1 MTKAVEEGRISIL
14 SGLEPAIVWRMF
26 DAVRSIPRPS
36 GSEQEMTRFLCG
48 FASERGLAHLTDAV
62 GNVLVKLP
70 GRGPASSGRPVCI
83 QAHTDMVAEKLDS
96 SSHDFLRDPIDVEV
110 DGDWVVS
117 RETTLGADNGMGVAI
132 MLALLDGG
140 CESHPPLECLFTID
154 EERGLTG
161 ASHLD
166 PGWLE
171 ARRMI
176 NLDSEEEGHFCI
188 GCAGG
193 VDVGIEGRF
202 TPVPAPRGFVPLSVR
217 VEGLLGGHSGMEIH
231 SGRANAIRVLGRVL
245 RTLIDGHRCAVASM
259 AGGSKRNAI
268 PRTASALVA
277 APRDGLEGIREAAAA
292 IQARQREEFSPVD
305 GDVTIAVTASTT
317 TGDALPDS
325 VMPPEFASRAVDL
338 LLSLHHGVER
348 MSCLSKGLVETSC
361 NLAILESGVDSVSL
375 VLTARSLVETAKYAL
390 VDRLDASARLAGF
403 SHSRGNGYPGW
414 KPDASSE
421 LLAAAT
427 AHHRGLTG
435 GEPLVEAVHAGLE
448 CGIIGDRVGGMD
460 MISMGPDI
468 RGVHAPGERVCISS
482 TGRFWEFLRGLL
494 ARL

>member
-1 MTKAVEEGRISIL
+1 MQAVEEGRSSVL
-14 SGLEPAIVWRMF
+14 AGLEPAIVWRMF

-36 GSEQEMTRFLCG
+36 GSEQEMTRFLCR
-48 FASERGLAHLTDAV
+48 FASERGLTHLSDAV
-62 GNVLVKLP
+62 GNVLVRLP
-70 GRGPASSGRPVCI
+70 GRGAAASREPLCI

-96 SSHDFLRDPIDVEV
+96 STHDFLRDPIRVEV
-110 DGDWVVS
+110 DGDWVVA
-117 RETTLGADNGMGVAI
+117 RETTLGADNGMGAAI

-140 CESHPPLECLFTID
+140 CENHPPLECLFTID

-193 VDVGIEGRF
+193 VDIGIEGRF
-202 TPVPAPRGFVPLSVR
+202 SPVPAPGGFIPVSIR
-217 VEGLLGGHSGMEIH
+217 VEGLTGGHSGMEIH
-231 SGRANAIRVLGRVL
+231 RGRANSIRILGRVL
-245 RTLIDGHRCAVASM
+245 RELLDRHGCSAAAMS
-259 AGGSKRNAI
+259 GGSKRNAI
-268 PRTASALVA
+268 PRTASALVM
-277 APRDGLEGIREAAAA
+277 APPGGFEGLREAVAA
-292 IQARQREEFSPVD
+292 IQDRQREEFACVD
-305 GDVTIAVTASTT
+305 GGITISASP
-317 TGDALPDS
+317 GDPHPES
-325 VMPPEFASRAVDL
+325 VMPADFASRTVDL

-348 MSCLSKGLVETSC
+348 MSCISPGLVETSC
-361 NLAILESGVDSVSL
+361 NLAILETGAESVSL
-375 VLTARSLVETAKYAL
+375 VLTARSLVETAKHAL
-390 VDRLDASARLAGF
+390 VDRLEASARLAGF
-403 SHSRGNGYPGW
+403 TYSRGNGYPGW
-414 KPDASSE
+414 KPDTSSE
-421 LLAAAT
+421 LLATAA
-427 AHHRGLTG
+427 ACYRGLTG

-468 RGVHAPGERVCISS
+468 RGVHAPGERVGISS
-482 TGRFWEFLRGLL
+482 TGRFWGFLRGLL

>member
-1 MTKAVEEGRISIL
+1 MTEAVEEGRNSIL
-14 SGLEPAIVWRMF
+14 SSLEPAVVWRMF
-26 DAVRSIPRPS
+26 DAVRRIPRPS

-48 FASERGLAHLTDAV
+48 FASERGLEHLSDAV

-70 GRGPASSGRPVCI
+70 GRGAAASRRPVCI

-96 SSHDFLRDPIDVEV
+96 SSHDFLLDPIRVEV
-110 DGDWVVS
+110 DGDWVVA

-140 CESHPPLECLFTID
+140 GASHPPLECLFTID

-176 NLDSEEEGHFCI
+176 NLDSEEEGHCCI

-202 TPVPAPRGFVPLSVR
+202 TPVPSPPGFTPFSVR
-217 VEGLLGGHSGMEIH
+217 VEGLKGGHSGMEIH
-231 SGRANAIRVLGRVL
+231 SGRANSIRILGRVL
-245 RTLIDGHRCAVASM
+245 RTLLDGHGCAVAAM

-268 PRTASALVA
+268 PRTASARVL
-277 APRDGLEGIREAAAA
+277 APGGGLEGMREAVAA
-292 IQARQREEFSPVD
+292 IQARQREEFAPVD
-305 GDVTIAVTASTT
+305 GDITITITA
-317 TGDALPDS
+317 TGDGPGEEP
-325 VMPPEFASRAVDL
+325 VMPTEFASRAVDL

-348 MSCLSKGLVETSC
+348 MSSLSAGLVETSC
-361 NLAILESGVDSVSL
+361 NLAILETGAESVSL
-375 VLTARSLVETAKYAL
+375 VLTARSLVETAKHAL
-390 VDRLDASARLAGF
+390 VDRLEAAARLAGF
-403 SHSRGNGYPGW
+403 SSSRGNGYPGW

-421 LLAAAT
+421 LLASAT
-427 AHHRGLTG
+427 AHYRELTG
-435 GEPLVEAVHAGLE
+435 REPLVEAVHAGLE

-460 MISMGPDI
+460 MISTGPDI

-482 TGRFWEFLRGLL
+482 TGRFWEFLNGLL